1 MLQFQQHLFH
11 VFFFFFFTNNVMCC
25 PLWHHLSI
33 IPDPSPSILNIWR
46 RGGLTALRLPSSAA
60 VKLACIADV
69 IQPRLVT
76 SVKQCRNP
84 LLRAP
89 KSRYMG
95 GGAERLGFQR
105 CFADRLN
112 QSLVS
117 SVAQAT
123 DEHKYWSSCLLL
135 MIDHNIRAGPSYSKG
150 G

>member
-1 MLQFQQHLFH
+1 MLAIMWLVESKPIRSNVTIPTTSFPR
-11 VFFFFFFTNNVMCC
+11 VFFFFFHKWCHVLSIMTS
-25 PLWHHLSI
+25 SI

-123 DEHKYWSSCLLL
+123 DEHKYWSSVYC
-135 MIDHNIRAGPSYSKG
+135 
-150 G
+150 